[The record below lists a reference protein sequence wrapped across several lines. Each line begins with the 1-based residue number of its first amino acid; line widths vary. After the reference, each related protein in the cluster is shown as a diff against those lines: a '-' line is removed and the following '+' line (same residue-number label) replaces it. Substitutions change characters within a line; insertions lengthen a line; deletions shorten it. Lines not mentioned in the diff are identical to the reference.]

1 MNIQEAIKAA
11 GPREVELSGWDGGTV
26 TMKLRRPSLVEMIV
40 GDYIPN
46 PLLAT
51 VGKLFRANAAELAQV
66 NQVEQS
72 KALHCIA
79 GRALVEPTLEE
90 LEAAGVS
97 LTDDQYMEIYAYVIG
112 GAAHLERFRRII
124 GGRTGQPVAADA
136 DAAQRADGD

>member
-11 GPREVELSGWDGGTV
+11 GPRDVTISGWDGGTV
-26 TMKLRRPSLVEMIV
+26 TVKLRRPSLVEMIV

-51 VGKLFRANAAELAQV
+51 VGKLFQANAAELAKV

-90 LEAAGVS
+90 LEAADVS

-112 GAAHLERFRRII
+112 GAANLERFRRLF
-124 GGRTGQPVAADA
+124 GGGTGQPVSADA
-136 DAAQRADGD
+136 DAPQRTDGD

>member
-1 MNIQEAIKAA
+1 MNIQEAIQAA
-11 GPREVELSGWDGGTV
+11 GPRDVELSGWDGGTV
-26 TMKLRRPSLVEMIV
+26 SMKLRRPSLVEMIV
-40 GDYIPN
+40 GDYVPN

-51 VGKLFRANAAELAQV
+51 VGKLFRANAAELAQI
-66 NQVEQS
+66 NQTEQA

-79 GRALVEPTLEE
+79 GRALVEPTLDE

-124 GGRTGQPVAADA
+124 GSRAGQPVAADA
-136 DAAQRADGD
+136 DAAQRADGN